1 MSAHSVAMNWSPFV
15 GDPPIDPLVWASKA
29 AARRWANGQPM
40 SDGDWEA
47 IKAQAETMLREFDDN
62 TF

>member
-1 MSAHSVAMNWSPFV
+1 MGWPSVA
-15 GDPPIDPLVWASKA
+15 GDPPIDPLVWASKSA
-29 AARRWANGQPM
+29 AHRWSEGLPM
-40 SDGDWEA
+40 TDGDWEA